1 MKSSRQLLDDAGFL
15 LTIDHAADVD
25 HLRYTGAVRRRAG
38 RFAAAQR
45 LLMTRANND
54 LGVRAGRLICLD
66 LIRPSEVEIALKAC
80 AYSFR
85 GCVCVCVEWSLDGGK
100 RLDRRALSCVT
111 ALCALAPIEDT
122 HNELEALA
130 TLLGTLPEYQKISL
144 AERVAELEKDL
155 VCWAAL
161 HLPMPL
167 WGHVAGLR
175 PLCALSRSAAA
186 AEETGLVPKIQIDEQ
201 SCSRR
206 AEATDMLDVA
216 LSASRKAVKPL
227 YLDLAVKAFSMH
239 EDETP
244 RQTLE
249 RWMKELLA
257 LRARVE
263 AGDVAS
269 ALIVAWQ
276 FDVVESG
283 TVTQVDAACSTRA
296 RYVRVASLRLWRML
310 ASLPRDMNQWSVA
323 ELEAGYLAMMADKSC
338 SDLAGLGAAISSFQ
352 VFLQETFGVPALPLG
367 LHKFIP
373 EPTPRAQWIPLHAI
387 QRAIRWLDED
397 KSGDPRLKEICA
409 LKILIGHAAPV
420 RLNELRWLRL
430 SNLSSTESGD
440 LEIEITPLPGKSGLK
455 SPAATRRILIR
466 DSETGNRI
474 LAWIAKRQSEGA
486 SLSSILFAAPHDNEK
501 PYRVHAVHTT
511 LLRLLKSATGDSAM
525 TFHALRHTFISN
537 AVEEL
542 LSSTSIRN
550 NNRLTQLADVAGHE
564 VVVSSLKFY
573 SHRFEFALRNHLDSQ
588 MIDIEMTNADGERVL
603 GIPANTI
610 TQNARR
616 AKTALEVCVW
626 RLAAQRIKKKLPS
639 LPQAATGLDMHE
651 PAAITFIGPLAR
663 SFSVSNCLD
672 VLRHLASRIDD
683 QFILHRFHISSP
695 ELEAINHAAV
705 AVATEIY
712 AARGR
717 LSPAGLLDARTVVQ
731 HFQFD
736 IERSNQA
743 RYATLR
749 GALDLP
755 LDATIA
761 ADAAKAWT
769 SAWWKGNLSADP
781 PIRLVPLL
789 VFLKAATVAL
799 DSFVLYLED
808 DGSESTEVRALSDAA
823 NAVATAVFHDHL
835 VIEPVKFVK
844 AGRPHAY
851 LVWPS
856 RRGISAAGKSNM
868 GFDVLMFAVAVWA
881 RREIQEWA

>member
-1 MKSSRQLLDDAGFL
+1 MKNSRQLLEDAGFL
-15 LTIDHAADVD
+15 LTIDRAVDID

-38 RFAAAQR
+38 RFAAAQT
-45 LLMTRANND
+45 LLMTRANDD

-66 LIRPSEVEIALKAC
+66 LIRPSEVEFALKAD

-85 GCVCVCVEWSLDGGK
+85 GYVCIEWSLHDGK
-100 RLDRRALSCVT
+100 RLDRRALSCLT
-111 ALCALAPIEDT
+111 ALCSLAPIEDT
-122 HNELEALA
+122 HNELDALA
-130 TLLGTLPEYQKISL
+130 TLLGTLPEYQKIAL
-144 AERVAELEKDL
+144 AERLAELEKDL
-155 VCWAAL
+155 VSWAAL

-175 PLCALSRSAAA
+175 RLCALSRSAAA

-206 AEATDMLDVA
+206 AEASDMLDVA
-216 LSASRKAVKPL
+216 LSAGRKAAKPL
-227 YLDLAVKAFSMH
+227 YLDLAVKSFSM
-239 EDETP
+239 EEGEAP
-244 RQTLE
+244 AQTLE
-249 RWMKELLA
+249 RWMKGLLA

-276 FDVVESG
+276 FDVAESG
-283 TVTQVDAACSTRA
+283 TVNEVDAACSTRA

-310 ASLPRDMNQWSVA
+310 ASLPRDMNQWSAA

-352 VFLQETFGVPALPLG
+352 VFLQETFGMPALPLG

-387 QRAIRWLDED
+387 RRAIRWLDED
-397 KSGDPRLKEICA
+397 KVGDPRLKEICA

-430 SNLSSTESGD
+430 SNIATTESGD

-455 SPAATRRILIR
+455 SPAATRRVLIR
-466 DSETGNRI
+466 DAETVRRI
-474 LAWIAKRQSEGA
+474 SAWIAKRQSEGA
-486 SLSSILFAAPHDNEK
+486 LLSSILFAAPHDNEK
-501 PYRVHAVHTT
+501 PYRAHAVHTT
-511 LLRLLKSATGDSAM
+511 LLRLLKCATGDPTM
-525 TFHALRHTFISN
+525 TVHALRHTCISN
-537 AVEEL
+537 AIEEL
-542 LSSTSIRN
+542 LSSSLVGN
-550 NNRLTQLADVAGHE
+550 NNRFSQLADVAGHE
-564 VVVSSLKFY
+564 VAVTSLKFY

-588 MIDIEMTNADGERVL
+588 MVDIEMTNADGERVL

-616 AKTALEVCVW
+616 AKMPLKHYAW
-626 RLAAQRIKKKLPS
+626 RIAAQRIKEALPS
-639 LPQAATGLDMHE
+639 LAQTAAGLDMHE
-651 PAAITFIGPLAR
+651 PTAITFIGPLTR

-672 VLRHLASRIDD
+672 VLRHLVGRIDG
-683 QFILHRFHISSP
+683 QFILHRFHLSSQ
-695 ELEAINHAAV
+695 ELEAIDHAAV

-712 AARGR
+712 AARDR
-717 LSPAGLLDARTVVQ
+717 LPPAGLLDARTVVQ
-731 HFQFD
+731 HFQLD
-736 IERSNQA
+736 VNRAKQA
-743 RYATLR
+743 RYTTLR

-755 LDATIA
+755 LDAAMA
-761 ADAAKAWT
+761 AAAAKAWT
-769 SAWWKGNLSADP
+769 GAWWKGNLSADP
-781 PIRLVPLL
+781 PSRLVPLL
-789 VFLKAATVAL
+789 VLLKAAAVTL

-808 DGSESTEVRALSDAA
+808 DGSASKDVQSLSDSAR
-823 NAVATAVFHDHL
+823 AVATAVFHDHL
-835 VIEPVKFVK
+835 VIEPVEFVK
-844 AGRPHAY
+844 AGRPRAY

-856 RRGISAAGKSNM
+856 RHGVASAGKSNM